1 MRVPD
6 EYLIDASEQALF
18 RVDRAAFTDEA
29 LFRRERETIFSTCWL
44 YLGHASELP
53 HANDF
58 ITRSIAGRPIIVV
71 RDEAGT
77 IHAHLNAC
85 RHRGTQV
92 CPATRGNQARFQC
105 PYHGWTYANTGEL
118 VGLPGADAYT
128 GAFRREEL
136 GLMPAGR
143 VDSYRDFY
151 FLNFSADA
159 EPLADYLGDT
169 RYYLDLI
176 CDQLDGGWEVVHG
189 SYLHSMQ
196 INWKV
201 LADNSTDLY
210 HLPFA
215 HRRYLDFL
223 SGEGTQENSFR
234 RTGEVVHLGGGHAVA
249 KSSPPSG
256 GRPIAWWAPAF
267 PESHR
272 PRLDALRASLYEKY
286 GERKARDMCETN
298 RGLFIFPNLIVNDN
312 MAVTLRTFEPV
323 AVDRIAIQLWALAP
337 KDEAPEARKLRLDSL
352 LTFVGPGGFGT
363 PDDVEILESCQRAYA
378 APEIRWNDLSRGMA
392 RDVPLHTDEYQNRIF
407 WREWR
412 RRVAVTDPR
421 DAAAGGAR

>member
-1 MRVPD
+1 MTT
-6 EYLIDASEQALF
+6 ASPIHECVVEDKTNATFQ
-18 RVDRAAFTDEA
+18 VDRKVFTDNRIFE
-29 LFRRERETIFSTCWL
+29 LEQERIFSACWL
-44 YLGHASELP
+44 YLGHESELP
-53 HANDF
+53 EPNDF
-58 ITRSIAGRPIIVV
+58 IKRSVAGRSVLFV
-71 RDEAGT
+71 RDGT
-77 IHAHLNAC
+77 GQVRAHLNSC

-92 CPATRGNQARFQC
+92 CSATRGNQVRFQC
-105 PYHGWTYANTGEL
+105 PYHGWAYANSGEL
-118 VGLPGADAYT
+118 LGIPGVDAYP
-128 GAFRREEL
+128 ANFSRDDL

-143 VDSYRDFY
+143 IDAYRGFY
-151 FLNFSADA
+151 FINFSATA
-159 EPLADYLGDT
+159 EPLADYLGDA
-169 RYYLDLI
+169 RYYFDLI
-176 CDQLDGGWEVVHG
+176 CDQIDTGWEVVHG

-223 SGEGTQENSFR
+223 SGEGTQESAFK
-234 RTGEVVHLGGGHAVA
+234 RTGSVVHLGGGHAVA
-249 KSSPPSG
+249 KSTPPSG

-272 PRLDALRASLYEKY
+272 ERLDALRESLHRKFGAE
-286 GERKARDMCETN
+286 KARDMCETN
-298 RGLFIFPNLIVNDN
+298 RGLFVFPNLIVNDN

-337 KDEAPEARKLRLDSL
+337 KGEDDAARKLRLDSL

-378 APEIRWNDLSRGMA
+378 APEVRWNDLSRGME
-392 RDVPLHTDEYQNRIF
+392 REQPLHTDEYQNRIF

-412 RRVAVTDPR
+412 RRTGSPAEG
-421 DAAAGGAR
+421 AA